1 MMKNT
6 FDLLFYICLAGA
18 VVLFI
23 TALIM
28 FFAMDI
34 HGIFNIKTGRAAR
47 KTIKQMEAE
56 NQTTGRLRTAKKKK
70 TGSITQAIT
79 HEMPQTTSPTQAPT
93 VTQPSRTTGKPSQA
107 PTATQAAAAR
117 RMSEPDSEEQ
127 TSLLDTASQ
136 TELLDKEMVAD
147 SGETELLSDTAAA
160 EPQYTETV
168 VLSGVAPQT
177 GGYTA
182 IDAGA
187 EEEGLT
193 QPLNRVSMNIIK
205 KMVFRDTDEII
216 A

>member
-70 TGSITQAIT
+70 SGGNTQAVT
-79 HEMPQTTSPTQAPT
+79 SEMPAATSPTQAT
-93 VTQPSRTTGKPSQA
+93 
-107 PTATQAAAAR
+107 TATQAAAAG
-117 RMSEPDSEEQ
+117 RMSEPDDEEQ
-127 TSLLDTASQ
+127 TSLLDAASQ

-160 EPQYTETV
+160 EPQYAETV
-168 VLSGVAPQT
+168 VLSGVAPQA